1 MIILT
6 YQDLPSHVSALVHE
20 NSDDSYT
27 IIVNR
32 NISDDGKKKAIRHEV
47 NHIIGGDLFKE
58 QNVNSIETACHN
70 NAEMIHLGED
80 LDIYVKS

>member
-32 NISDDGKKKAIRHEV
+32 NLSDDGKRKQYGTKSITLLEV
-47 NHIIGGDLFKE
+47 TYLKNKML
-58 QNVNSIETACHN
+58 TALRLR
-70 NAEMIHLGED
+70 ATTTPR
-80 LDIYVKS
+80 

>member
-32 NISDDGKKKAIRHEV
+32 NLSDDGKKKAI
-47 NHIIGGDLFKE
+47 LKW
-58 QNVNSIETACHN
+58 
-70 NAEMIHLGED
+70 
-80 LDIYVKS
+80 